1 MSKDWKVFRE
11 SKMFTKEL
19 ISGIELTKGSK
30 QNQKTFVKMCE
41 SPLTVIQQSS
51 PLRRFRDYIAGNVH
65 NVHSETWELVSTVP
79 LEQI

>member
-1 MSKDWKVFRE
+1 MD
-11 SKMFTKEL
+11 KMFSKVL
-19 ISGIELTKGSK
+19 ISGIESTEGSK